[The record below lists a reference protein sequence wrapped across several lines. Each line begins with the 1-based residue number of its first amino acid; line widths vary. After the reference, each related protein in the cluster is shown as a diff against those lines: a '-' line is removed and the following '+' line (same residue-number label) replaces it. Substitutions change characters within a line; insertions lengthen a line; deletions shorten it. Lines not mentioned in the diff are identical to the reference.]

1 MRALVSPAE
10 LQGLVNDLRP
20 AIDDLAQVTDDT
32 IKLLPKVDD
41 VSRCFIENVLPTG
54 DIVIDGPPGY
64 PHETGVENYK
74 EFWQSQVALSGE
86 SQNFDGN
93 GGYTRFQPGG
103 GDQTFTTT
111 NTRHRAARRSSANP
125 NLAPIGTLPKYPA
138 RSRRTGATSSA
149 TEQRPPAA

>member
-1 MRALVSPAE
+1 M
-10 LQGLVNDLRP
+10 
-20 AIDDLAQVTDDT
+20 
-32 IKLLPKVDD
+32 DD

-54 DIVIDGPPGY
+54 DIVVDVPGY
-64 PHETGVENYK
+64 PHVTGVENYK

-111 NTRHRAARRSSANP
+111 NTRIGGAPLFTNP
-125 NLAPIGTLPKYPA
+125 SLAPIGTLPKYPA
-138 RSRRTGATSSA
+138 R
-149 TEQRPPAA
+149 RPPYRRDIDCHQNALPRVNENAVLGGGP